1 MEEGFELAK
10 GFVDLALT
18 ELKSLKGN
26 IKESVW
32 RKAVTNIYY
41 VFLNLARAVLA
52 EKGIY
57 PKTHEGVERMF
68 ALHFIKG
75 EVFPK
80 EIAAYF
86 SNLMSRRAEA
96 DYKFFIEFSMDDVKG
111 YILWLEEA
119 LPYFRNVMVEAW
131 NPAIEEI
138 IGDIKGLLKKSE
150 IRPPPV

>member
-1 MEEGFELAK
+1 MEEGLELAK
-10 GFVDLALT
+10 GFIDLALT

-26 IKESVW
+26 IKEAVW

-41 VFLNLARAVLA
+41 VFLNLVRAILA

-80 EIAAYF
+80 KIATYF

-111 YILWLEEA
+111 YISWLEEA
-119 LPYFRNVMVEAW
+119 LPYFKNIIGEAW
-131 NPAIEEI
+131 NPTIDKIIE
-138 IGDIKGLLKKSE
+138 DIKEVL
-150 IRPPPV
+150 RT

>member
-1 MEEGFELAK
+1 MEEGLELAK
-10 GFVDLALT
+10 GFIDLALT

-41 VFLNLARAVLA
+41 VFLNLVRAILA

-80 EIAAYF
+80 KIATYF

-96 DYKFFIEFSMDDVKG
+96 EYKFFIEFSMDDVKG
-111 YILWLEEA
+111 YISWLEEA
-119 LPYFRNVMVEAW
+119 LPYFKNIIGEAW
-131 NPAIEEI
+131 NPTIDKIIE
-138 IGDIKGLLKKSE
+138 DIKE
-150 IRPPPV
+150 ILRT

>member
-1 MEEGFELAK
+1 MEEESELAK
-10 GFVDLALT
+10 GFIDLALT
-18 ELKSLKGN
+18 EIKSLKAN

-41 VFLNLARAVLA
+41 AFLNLARAILA

-75 EVFPK
+75 EVFPNRVST
-80 EIAAYF
+80 YF

-96 DYKFFIEFSMDDVKG
+96 DYKFFIDFSKDDVKG
-111 YILWLEEA
+111 YLSWLEEA
-119 LPYFRNVMVEAW
+119 LPYFKNIIGEIW
-131 NPAIEEI
+131 NPSIDKLIE
-138 IGDIKGLLKKSE
+138 DIKE
-150 IRPPPV
+150 ILRT